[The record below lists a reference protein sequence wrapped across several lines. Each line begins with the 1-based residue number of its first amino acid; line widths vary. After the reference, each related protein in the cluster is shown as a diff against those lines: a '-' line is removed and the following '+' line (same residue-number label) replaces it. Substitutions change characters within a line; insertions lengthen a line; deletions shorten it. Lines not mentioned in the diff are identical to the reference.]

1 MTHSTTTRTTATTAS
16 VNVEQDDEIDNV
28 NEAHNNFVV
37 LTSSPGSAGHRQ
49 AQASAQPT
57 R

>member
-1 MTHSTTTRTTATTAS
+1 MTHSTTTRTTA
-16 VNVEQDDEIDNV
+16 VEQDDEIDNV